1 MQWKGAIMGI
11 LDKLKE
17 RLGGSESDA
26 GDASEATDYV
36 ELGTDAA
43 AERAKITVRPF
54 VLDDF
59 DQIKDILDVLREG
72 RTISLIN
79 IKPLKDKDLIELK
92 RAINKL
98 KKTCDAVE
106 GDIAGFGENWIAL
119 VPSFAKIHRG
129 KDGGKGQKEMDS
141 AQEMQEE

>member
-1 MQWKGAIMGI
+1 MGI

-17 RLGGSESDA
+17 RLGGSDSDA
-26 GDASEATDYV
+26 GSASEATDYL
-36 ELGTDAA
+36 ELDTNAA

-54 VLDDF
+54 VLEEF
-59 DQIKDILDVLREG
+59 DQVKDILDVLREG
-72 RTISLIN
+72 RTVSLIN

-98 KKTCDAVE
+98 KKTCDAVD

-129 KDGGKGQKEMDS
+129 KQEAKDSREMEG
-141 AQEMQEE
+141 AEEVQE